1 MWSRA
6 GCSNWRR
13 LWTVLNPESLARNIC
28 LVIIVRA
35 GHVSKV
41 LQSGHHV
48 LQSSCESRSTKTIRQ
63 TCGLSRHSLAHGNTP
78 TLQHSISCFGGMS
91 SEQLHQILFFGSVV
105 FLAYSCY
112 LWIGLGPGAIWM
124 GIALRLTA
132 IHVLLLYKKVNF
144 RAVCPGHC
152 LKRQRPRQKWI
163 GLQDGLQPRW
173 DRQWLGCKWMRWLTV
188 SHIFSNAPSCL
199 CANIIPP
206 RIERPLVTRFSLLYR
221 SPLLFPSRNRMRRSW
236 LVSIF
241 WLLTFLLH
249 QLIHVVFCFSP
260 GEVTAQKW
268 RLPRHRGQQGHNS
281 ASEKESRQAA
291 RNRHVLIFLLLPC
304 HLS

>member
-1 MWSRA
+1 MRF
-6 GCSNWRR
+6 
-13 LWTVLNPESLARNIC
+13 V
-28 LVIIVRA
+28 
-35 GHVSKV
+35 
-41 LQSGHHV
+41 
-48 LQSSCESRSTKTIRQ
+48 
-63 TCGLSRHSLAHGNTP
+63 P
-78 TLQHSISCFGGMS
+78 TLTRPWEHPNTAAWCF
-91 SEQLHQILFFGSVV
+91 LFWGDELRAATSDPFLWLCVF

-144 RAVCPGHC
+144 RAVCPGDC

-173 DRQWLGCKWMRWLTV
+173 DRQWLGRKWMRWLTV

-206 RIERPLVTRFSLLYR
+206 RIERPLVTRVSLLYR
-221 SPLLFPSRNRMRRSW
+221 SPLLFPSRKRMRRSW

-241 WLLTFLLH
+241 WLLAFLLH
-249 QLIHVVFCFSP
+249 
-260 GEVTAQKW
+260 
-268 RLPRHRGQQGHNS
+268 
-281 ASEKESRQAA
+281 
-291 RNRHVLIFLLLPC
+291 
-304 HLS
+304 